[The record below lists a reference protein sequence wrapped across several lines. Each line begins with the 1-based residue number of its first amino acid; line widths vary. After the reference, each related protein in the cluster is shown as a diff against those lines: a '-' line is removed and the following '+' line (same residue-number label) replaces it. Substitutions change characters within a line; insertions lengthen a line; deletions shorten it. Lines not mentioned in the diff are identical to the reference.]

1 MTIASFLFGM
11 LVSSLY
17 GTLFHL
23 VRGGGFSRLLL
34 YLILAWVGFWIGQV
48 LADFLGWTFISIG
61 PLHLGMATI
70 SSLIFM
76 LVGYWLSLVDK
87 QDE

>member
-1 MTIASFLFGM
+1 
-11 LVSSLY
+11 
-17 GTLFHL
+17 
-23 VRGGGFSRLLL
+23 
-34 YLILAWVGFWIGQV
+34 VGFWIGQV

-76 LVGYWLSLVDK
+76 LVDYWLSLVDK